1 MKKLIALTLIILSLI
16 PVAAFADVDFSGMS
30 YDELVSLNSQLFKEI
45 VSRPEFKEVT
55 VPTGSYVVG
64 SDIPAGTY
72 SLGLASGTFG
82 SMIRINDFQEAY
94 TVSSSDPSIGK
105 VTLKDGDSV
114 DISMGSIVF
123 KTYVGL
129 GF

>member
-45 VSRPEFKEVT
+45 VSRPEFKEVA

-123 KTYVGL
+123 KPYVGL

>member
-1 MKKLIALTLIILSLI
+1 MKKLIILALVIASLI
-16 PVAAFADVDFSGMS
+16 PVVAFADVDLGSMS
-30 YDELVSLNSQLFKEI
+30 YDELITLNGQLFKEI
-45 VSRPEFKEVT
+45 MSRPEFKEVT
-55 VPTGSYVVG
+55 VPTGSYIVG
-64 SDIPAGTY
+64 SDIPSGTY

-82 SMIRINDFQEAY
+82 SMIRINDFQDAY
-94 TVSSSDPSIGK
+94 SVTSSDPSVGK

-123 KTYVGL
+123 KPYVGL

>member
-1 MKKLIALTLIILSLI
+1 MKKLIIFALVIASLI
-16 PVAAFADVDFSGMS
+16 PVVAFADVDLGSMS
-30 YDELVSLNSQLFKEI
+30 YDELITLNGQLFKEI
-45 VSRPEFKEVT
+45 MSRPEFKEVN

-94 TVSSSDPSIGK
+94 SVTSSDPSVGK
-105 VTLKDGDSV
+105 VTLKDGDAV

-123 KTYVGL
+123 KPYVGL